1 MIEERPSDGTRSG
14 RAHLA
19 ALLALLA
26 ACGTGL
32 GCISTPYEYSHDV
45 DGKYTLRLRPG
56 EEQIERGRPNAFLD
70 GVGHY
75 LISLPAK
82 ILLLHWNVDNH
93 DISPETE
100 AALRVYLAENDLDSV
115 KVRLNQYAP
124 GDEWRRLAHNKDVG
138 AFWRWTFGALSTTF
152 YTILPGRFFA
162 GLLSGDE
169 YNPFTNTINLY
180 SDNLPV
186 ALHEAGH
193 AKDFALKSNRHWRG
207 GYAAL
212 RILPLVP
219 LWQEGVATS
228 DAISYLYEKDDVAM
242 RKSAYRTL
250 YPAYGTYVG
259 SVGGDYFRYLPLG
272 PGWVGYAIAYG
283 PVVVGHLVGQTR
295 ALFVEPRDDL
305 PRAPDWPPPAAPEPP
320 PAASEPQT
328 DAGSETPDEAG
339 PRAPEPPPDAG
350 SETPDEAGPGAP
362 EPPPDAGSATPD
374 GAGSQSPE
382 AIPLEPETSGAVA
395 PGADGER

>member
-1 MIEERPSDGTRSG
+1 MR
-14 RAHLA
+14 LA
-19 ALLALLA
+19 AFAGLLA
-26 ACGTGL
+26 ACGLGL
-32 GCISTPYEYSHDV
+32 GCISTPYEYSRDV
-45 DGKYTLRLRPG
+45 DGPYTLRLRPG
-56 EEQIERGRPNAFLD
+56 EAQIERGRPNAFLD
-70 GVGHY
+70 GIGHY
-75 LISLPAK
+75 VISLPSK
-82 ILLLHWNVDNH
+82 ILLLHWNVNNH

-100 AALRVYLAENDLDSV
+100 AALRVYLAENDLDNV
-115 KVRLNQYAP
+115 KVRLNEYAP

-138 AFWRWTFGALSTTF
+138 AFWRWSFGLLSTTF

-162 GLLSGDE
+162 GLLSGDN

-193 AKDFALKSNRHWRG
+193 AKDFARKSNRHWRG

-228 DAISYLYEKDDVAM
+228 DAISYLYAKDDVPM

-283 PVVVGHLVGQTR
+283 PVVVGHVVGQTR

-305 PRAPDWPPPAAPEPP
+305 TTRPDWPPPVTPG
-320 PAASEPQT
+320 
-328 DAGSETPDEAG
+328 AGSETPAETAPEAASPG
-339 PRAPEPPPDAG
+339 TEGTDVAPEPGAA
-350 SETPDEAGPGAP
+350 TPEAAVAAEPEVAVPEAAAAAEPAPGTG
-362 EPPPDAGSATPD
+362 EESATPGD
-374 GAGSQSPE
+374 
-382 AIPLEPETSGAVA
+382 
-395 PGADGER
+395 R